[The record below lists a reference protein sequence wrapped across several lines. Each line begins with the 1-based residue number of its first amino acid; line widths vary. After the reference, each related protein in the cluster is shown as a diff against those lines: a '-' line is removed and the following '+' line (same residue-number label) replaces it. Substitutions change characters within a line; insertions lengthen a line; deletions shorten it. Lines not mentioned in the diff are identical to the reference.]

1 MQTTTPPTQIISLSS
16 LTSAFIGFL
25 LGLASA
31 WLLRKKDLRDE
42 KQRLINLF
50 IAEIGRTN
58 LEIDRKKNVPTGKL
72 LARAKGEL
80 FGIGDVTFTGKPEY
94 ELEVYHVRLYETEG
108 VRLAQL
114 LGSRGREHF
123 WAANGYLRD
132 AEAIRLVIKQLKKE
146 ERDYDAYE
154 KVFVA
159 LIGKGSDAL
168 AALYRDLWD
177 ERSSIQTFLDS
188 LRPSNA

>member
-1 MQTTTPPTQIISLSS
+1 MQTATPPTQIISLSS
-16 LTSAFIGFL
+16 LTIAFIGFL

-31 WLLRKKDLRDE
+31 WLLKKKDLRDE

-58 LEIDRKKNVPTGKL
+58 LEIGRKRNVPTGKL

-114 LGSRGREHF
+114 LESRGREHF
-123 WAANGYLRD
+123 WAATGYLRD
-132 AEAIRLVIKQLKKE
+132 AEAVRLIIKQLKKE
-146 ERDYDAYE
+146 DRDYDAYE

-159 LIGKGSDAL
+159 LIGKGSDSL
-168 AALYRDLWD
+168 AALYRDLWE
-177 ERSSIQTFLDS
+177 ERSTIQTFLDS
-188 LRPSNA
+188 IRPSNS

>member
-1 MQTTTPPTQIISLSS
+1 MQATAPPTPIISLSS
-16 LTSAFIGFL
+16 LLASFIGFL

-31 WLLRKKDLRDE
+31 WLLKKKDLWDE

-58 LEIDRKKNVPTGKL
+58 LEIDRKKHVPTGKL

-114 LGSRGREHF
+114 LRGRGREHF

-132 AEAIRLVIKQLKKE
+132 AEVVRLVLKQLKKE
-146 ERDYDAYE
+146 ERDYGAYE
-154 KVFVA
+154 QVFVA

-188 LRPSNA
+188 MRSSNS

>member
-1 MQTTTPPTQIISLSS
+1 MQGTAPPTQIISLSS
-16 LTSAFIGFL
+16 LVSAFLGFL

-31 WLLRKKDLRDE
+31 WLLKKKDLWDE
-42 KQRLINLF
+42 KQRLVNLF
-50 IAEIGRTN
+50 LAEIGRTS
-58 LEIDRKKNVPTGKL
+58 LEIDSKKNVPTGVV

-80 FGIGDVTFTGKPEY
+80 FGIRDVTFTGKPEY

-114 LGSRGREHF
+114 LGSCGRNHF

-132 AEAIRLVIKQLKKE
+132 AEAVRLIIKQLKKE

-168 AALYRDLWD
+168 AALYRDLWE
-177 ERSSIQTFLDS
+177 ERSSIRTFLDS
-188 LRPSNA
+188 VRPHNP